1 MGFMCT
7 EIGLVCVLNNDFY
20 SSIFSEAG
28 YIFTSTCAVAA
39 AKTILDDK
47 LINEYDFYY
56 LSGFWKMGCIP
67 CLYSF
72 VWLLMCSLTHGSYP
86 GSMLIMKNIE
96 FCFFSFF

>member
-1 MGFMCT
+1 MCT

-20 SSIFSEAG
+20 SYIFSEAG

-56 LSGFWKMGCIP
+56 LSGF
-67 CLYSF
+67 
-72 VWLLMCSLTHGSYP
+72 
-86 GSMLIMKNIE
+86 
-96 FCFFSFF
+96 

>member
-56 LSGFWKMGCIP
+56 LSGF
-67 CLYSF
+67 
-72 VWLLMCSLTHGSYP
+72 
-86 GSMLIMKNIE
+86 
-96 FCFFSFF
+96 